1 MLIPPWAFEFISISA
16 INNAR
21 NNARLHRYREK
32 HLVELGLARKAGL
45 ADSLEAVEGADAVN
59 VRGVDRQLER
69 SMHVALRRQVVEL
82 VRLSLDEQRHLCLEQ
97 RRQRSCGTLSA
108 VFFPPQ
114 SRSSAG
120 VRAPWSRAPWRGVS
134 ACRDRKLMAVHVSSA

>member
-69 SMHVALRRQVVEL
+69 RVHVALRRQVVEL
-82 VRLSLDEQRHLCLEQ
+82 VRLRLDEQRHLCLGQ
-97 RRQRSCGTLSA
+97 RRQRACGTLSVA
-108 VFFPPQ
+108 FFPTITAQQHTSTPC
-114 SRSSAG
+114 
-120 VRAPWSRAPWRGVS
+120 VRRLGEIG
-134 ACRDRKLMAVHVSSA
+134 